1 MPRIQV
7 LELPS
12 VVVGDLVET
21 PFALIID
28 QAEVAFEGPGH
39 PLLAKFMEKIG
50 AKAIG
55 VFSET
60 IDIPANL

>member
-1 MPRIQV
+1 MARIQI

-28 QAEVAFEGPGH
+28 QAEGAFEGPGH
-39 PLLAKFMEKIG
+39 PLLAGFKEALG
-50 AKAIG
+50 ARAIG

-60 IDIPANL
+60 IDIPANR